1 VNSEK
6 IAEEISMTIGVI
18 LFSLAMVYI
27 IVSNIRYNYPDY
39 SAIFLSETSFEV
51 AIVILTLLLYIRELE
66 KIKKNGHLI
75 K

>member
-6 IAEEISMTIGVI
+6 IAEEISMTIGII
-18 LFSLAMVYI
+18 LFSVAMVYI
-27 IVSNIRYNYPDY
+27 IFSNIRYNYPDY
-39 SAIFLSETSFEV
+39 STIFLLETSFEV

-66 KIKKNGHLI
+66 KIKRSGHLI